1 MNLLFVCTG
10 NMCRSPMAEGM
21 FKSLLEEKNESGI
34 VCSSAGLMTVDGRQA
49 SENAITVAGEYGVDI
64 SSHRSRMLTRSITRS
79 ADFIVCMTKE
89 HYDTLN
95 RMIPDEKLFVLG
107 GGIDDPYGRDLDFY
121 RECGKKIHGALPEL
135 YEKIKDMN
143 R

>member
-21 FKSLLEEKNESGI
+21 FKHLLEEKGETGI
-34 VCSSAGLMTVDGRQA
+34 VCSSAGLMTVDDREA
-49 SENAITVAGEYGVDI
+49 SENAKTVAGEYGVDI
-64 SSHRSRMLTRSITRS
+64 SAHRARMLTRSITRN

-89 HYDTLN
+89 HYDMLN
-95 RMIPDEKLFVLG
+95 RMLPEEKLFILG
-107 GGIDDPYGRDLDFY
+107 GGIEDPYGRDLDFY
-121 RECGKKIHGALPEL
+121 RECGKKINDALPEL
-135 YEKIKDMN
+135 YEIIKDMN

>member
-21 FKSLLEEKNESGI
+21 FKNLLAEKGESGVI
-34 VCSSAGLMTVDGRQA
+34 CSSAGLMTVDGRQA
-49 SENAITVAGEYGVDI
+49 SENAISVAGEYGADI

-79 ADFIVCMTKE
+79 ADFIVCMTRE
-89 HYDTLN
+89 HYETLN
-95 RMIPDEKLFVLG
+95 RMLPDEKLFILG
-107 GGIDDPYGRDLDFY
+107 GGIEDPYGRDLDFY
-121 RECGKKIHGALPEL
+121 RECGKKINDALPEL
-135 YEKIKDMN
+135 YERIKDMN